1 MNAVERKIKA
11 LETSIRDMEAKL
23 KDMEARIRE
32 IENPEPTEAET
43 RLYFRRM
50 ARAPEPERKAMLRE
64 WNRQQRERL
73 GHGTRGGSLQG
84 SRTRDFRR
92 K

>member
-1 MNAVERKIKA
+1 MKA
-11 LETSIRDMEAKL
+11 RLRA
-23 KDMEARIRE
+23 MEARIRE
-32 IENPEPTEAET
+32 IENPPPTEVEKE
-43 RLYFRRM
+43 LFFRRM

-84 SRTRDFRR
+84 SRTQDVRR